1 MVSIWLTAV
10 KAATNSSDMKK
21 TGFAKRSRFS
31 SNLLVQESLLPIL
44 LDPGGPQAGQT
55 MLIDG
60 KLPGQ
65 EFVDGQ
71 RVTAAGLLKGEQA
84 AADGSNNLSL
94 TANDPPFGTGRGQ
107 VRDCK
112 RAAVRPDDV
121 FYPRAMGFC
130 HGVLTNS
137 QPLNSLYQLTPVGLK
152 IA

>member
-1 MVSIWLTAV
+1 
-10 KAATNSSDMKK
+10 MKK
-21 TGFAKRSRFS
+21 TSFAKRSRFS

-65 EFVDGQ
+65 EFVDRQGI
-71 RVTAAGLLKGEQA
+71 TAACLLKGEQA
-84 AADGSNNLSL
+84 AADRGNDFGLPANN
-94 TANDPPFGTGRGQ
+94 PPFGSGRGE
-107 VRDCK
+107 VRNCQ
-112 RAAVRPDDV
+112 RTAVRPDDV

-137 QPLNSLYQLTPVGLK
+137 QPLNSL
-152 IA
+152 

>member
-65 EFVDGQ
+65 EFVDRQGI
-71 RVTAAGLLKGEQA
+71 TAAGFLEGEQA
-84 AADGSNNLSL
+84 AADRC
-94 TANDPPFGTGRGQ
+94 NDLGLAADNPPFGAWRWQ
-107 VRDCK
+107 VSNC
-112 RAAVRPDDV
+112 
-121 FYPRAMGFC
+121 
-130 HGVLTNS
+130 
-137 QPLNSLYQLTPVGLK
+137 
-152 IA
+152 